1 MNEDDVNNAEAIA
14 DTEAPEVEAA
24 EHDDGPETLLEAIQE
39 GLKPEETAKS
49 EEEKPAE
56 EAESEKPEAA
66 ENDEEPPEGIGK
78 KAQERFRSMVAR
90 VKEKDAEI
98 EHLTRNLGGIRDLMR
113 ETGGTPEDFSKSF
126 EYIRAIR
133 RGDIQQ
139 ARSILEDQIRQ
150 ISVATGQP
158 FGAVD
163 PLVQHPDLRERVN
176 AFQMDEA
183 TALEMARHRAAQQE
197 QQQAAQQFHARQQSE
212 VMQVRSRQQ
221 AIAEIDRLGSEWAKS
236 DPDYAAKESVIA
248 RQAQLIAQQFP
259 PQQWAAQVRL
269 MYQTLSAM
277 PQTKPASHAPAPLR
291 ASGQTAGARQP
302 GSMLEA
308 IQGGLGYG
316 NG

>member
-14 DTEAPEVEAA
+14 ETEQPEVADSG
-24 EHDDGPETLLEAIQE
+24 HDDGLETLLEAIQE
-39 GLKPEETAKS
+39 GLKPEDAEKTDAPEKD
-49 EEEKPAE
+49 EPAGEEKPE
-56 EAESEKPEAA
+56 VA

-78 KAQERFRSMVAR
+78 KAQERFRAMVAR

-98 EHLTRNLGGIRDLMR
+98 EHLHRDLGGIRNLMR

-133 RGDIQQ
+133 RGDLQQ
-139 ARSILEDQIRQ
+139 ARDILEDQIRQ
-150 ISVATGQP
+150 ISVATGKP

-163 PLVQHPDLRERVN
+163 PLAQHPDLRERVD
-176 AFQMDEA
+176 AFQMDEQ
-183 TALEMARHRAAQQE
+183 TALEMARHRLAQQE
-197 QQQAAQQFHARQQSE
+197 QQQAAQQFHARQQAE
-212 VMQVRSRQQ
+212 VTQARTRQQ

-236 DPDYAAKESVIA
+236 DPDYAAKEAVIA

-259 PQQWAAQVRL
+259 PSQWAAQVRL
-269 MYQTLSAM
+269 MYQTISAM
-277 PQTKPASHAPAPLR
+277 PQPKPASHSPAPLR

-302 GSMLEA
+302 SSMLEA